1 MYSLRGGAWS
11 SLLNGARAQL
21 AVLLFYERKVSGYF
35 GGKDETSPSSL
46 HPQNR
51 RRQETSGND
60 GIILLLL
67 ASSPLESFIK
77 NNNNVLLSCLWYM
90 VSASITS
97 SLLICV
103 IFDLC

>member
-21 AVLLFYERKVSGYF
+21 ADSSLFYERKVSGYF

-46 HPQNR
+46 HKIVVG
-51 RRQETSGND
+51 TGND

-90 VSASITS
+90 VSASITR